1 MENEAKLGMQILISR
16 KNAKKNNFKATWEIN
31 ITKNHSIYLKEG
43 QKTKKS
49 KESKSRWDK

>member
-16 KNAKKNNFKATWEIN
+16 KNAKKNNFKATREIN